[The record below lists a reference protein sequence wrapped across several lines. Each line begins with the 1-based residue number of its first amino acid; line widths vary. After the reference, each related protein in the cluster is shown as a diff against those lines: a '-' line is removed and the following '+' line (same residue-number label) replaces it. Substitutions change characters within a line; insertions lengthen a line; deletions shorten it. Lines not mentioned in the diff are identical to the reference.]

1 MSSKKEKIQQVKELA
16 ARPAGQW
23 SPDELEFFKHYR
35 VNPAEFAQCPVLT
48 LMGRTQFEITVL
60 KSLQGKI
67 PDLKVIILR
76 KFGQPDIIP
85 DRKFSG

>member
-1 MSSKKEKIQQVKELA
+1 MTRKEKISEIKELA

-23 SPDELEFFKHYR
+23 SPDELTFFRHYR
-35 VNPAEFAQCPVLT
+35 INPFEFMQCPLLI
-48 LMGRTQFEITVL
+48 LMGRTEFEITVL
-60 KSLQGKI
+60 KSLETKI
-67 PDLKVIILR
+67 PDLKVVILR